1 MGETGP
7 TGPQGISGYSTNTGA
22 TGPTGPMLQP
32 GPIKSVLYHGTG
44 GVTGSSWFAFDDTV
58 GPTGE
63 VYIAG
68 KLTVIGGIDP
78 EYLNLV
84 PQTTNPFPNVTG
96 TLWFSQ
102 TGLHMDN
109 DQVVLLSQASTLLPL
124 GSTGPTGPAGS
135 GGGITGPTGAPGAT
149 GPAGAD
155 GAEGA
160 PGATGPAGPA
170 GPPGNGNSVTGN
182 TGSILFTDGNGN
194 ILGNSGLVYDGVSK
208 LSNGGIYGPILDFDQ
223 SGRTIL
229 QGFGGVVGPS
239 VSLYDDV
246 YLDGTNIGV
255 LVGRNGGNS
264 VLCVNQ
270 IASLSQNTE
279 VGVTGQY
286 LGIGPSGFIQWQ
298 TIAGGGATGP
308 TGPAGDTGPTG
319 AVGNGIALSQIID
332 GDLYLTYTDTSF
344 VNIGQVVGSTGA
356 TGDMGPQ
363 GIQGKIGLDGAT
375 GPTGPQ
381 GIPGEAT
388 NTGATGPKGDSVIA
402 SGPIGAL
409 QYTDVSGNFQGNTGL
424 IYDGI
429 SQITNSLNGNYIQL
443 DNGVGNITL

>member
-1 MGETGP
+1 
-7 TGPQGISGYSTNTGA
+7 
-22 TGPTGPMLQP
+22 
-32 GPIKSVLYHGTG
+32 
-44 GVTGSSWFAFDDTV
+44 
-58 GPTGE
+58 
-63 VYIAG
+63 
-68 KLTVIGGIDP
+68 
-78 EYLNLV
+78 
-84 PQTTNPFPNVTG
+84 
-96 TLWFSQ
+96 
-102 TGLHMDN
+102 
-109 DQVVLLSQASTLLPL
+109 
-124 GSTGPTGPAGS
+124 
-135 GGGITGPTGAPGAT
+135 
-149 GPAGAD
+149 
-155 GAEGA
+155 
-160 PGATGPAGPA
+160 
-170 GPPGNGNSVTGN
+170 
-182 TGSILFTDGNGN
+182 
-194 ILGNSGLVYDGVSK
+194 VYDGVSK

-375 GPTGPQ
+375 GPTGDMGPQGIQGKIGLDVATGPTGPQ